1 MKIKKSIA
9 GLAIILYVALIY
21 FSPPKYIDK
30 PKFLFLNIA
39 KLPLTLTH
47 AFFRNINYLAHS
59 KDMIQDNIYL
69 YNTVDALTRQLSQY
83 KEIEQENARL
93 RALLNFK
100 KVSSSKFIA
109 AGIIARDSSNFS
121 DTVVINQGHKQ
132 KINPDTVVVAEAGL
146 VGRVYE
152 SSSSMS
158 RVILITDPNS
168 RISAVLSRSRQIGV
182 VYGTSSNLCKLR
194 YLPLTTDILVGDKI
208 VTSGF
213 SDIYPKG
220 ILIGKVVK
228 IAKEP
233 GGLSLSAIVAPAVNF
248 TSLEEVLCIE

>member
-1 MKIKKSIA
+1 
-9 GLAIILYVALIY
+9 
-21 FSPPKYIDK
+21 
-30 PKFLFLNIA
+30 
-39 KLPLTLTH
+39 
-47 AFFRNINYLAHS
+47 
-59 KDMIQDNIYL
+59 MIQDNRYL
-69 YNTVDALTRQLSQY
+69 LDTVDALTYRLSQY

-100 KVSSSKFIA
+100 KASLPRLIA

-121 DTVVINQGHKQ
+121 DTIVISQGRKS

-158 RVILITDPNS
+158 RIMLITDPNS
-168 RISAVLSRSRQIGV
+168 RVSAVVSRSRQIGV
-182 VYGTSSNLCKLR
+182 VYGTSSNLCELR
-194 YLPLTTDILVGDKI
+194 YLPLASDILAGDEI

-228 IAKEP
+228 IVREP
-233 GGLSLSAIVAPAVNF
+233 RGLSLLAVVAPAVNF

>member
-1 MKIKKSIA
+1 MKIKKFIA
-9 GLAIILYVALIY
+9 GLVVILYAALIY
-21 FSPPKYIDK
+21 FSPPRYIDK
-30 PKFLFLNIA
+30 PKFLFLRIA

-47 AFFRNINYLAHS
+47 AFFRNINYLVLS
-59 KDMIQDNIYL
+59 KDMIQDNKYL
-69 YNTVDALTRQLSQY
+69 HDTVDVLTRQLSQY

-100 KVSSSKFIA
+100 KASLPRLIA

-121 DTVVINQGHKQ
+121 DTIVISQGCKS
-132 KINPDTVVVAEAGL
+132 KINSDTVVVAEAGL

-158 RVILITDPNS
+158 RVMLITDPNS
-168 RISAVLSRSRQIGV
+168 RVSAIVSRSRQIGV
-182 VYGTSSNLCKLR
+182 VYGTSSNLCELR
-194 YLPLTTDILVGDKI
+194 YLPLATDILVGDEI

-220 ILIGKVVK
+220 ILIGRVVK
-228 IAKEP
+228 IVREP
-233 GGLSLSAIVAPAVNF
+233 RGLSLLAVVAPAVNF

>member
-1 MKIKKSIA
+1 MNIKKSIPV
-9 GLAIILYVALIY
+9 LVIILYIALIY

-30 PKFLFLNIA
+30 PKFLLLKIA
-39 KLPLTLTH
+39 KLPLNLTH

-59 KDMIQDNIYL
+59 KNMIQDNKCL
-69 YNTVDALTRQLSQY
+69 RVTVDALTLQISQY
-83 KEIEQENARL
+83 KEIGQENARL

-100 KVSSSKFIA
+100 KVSSSKLIA
-109 AGIIARDSSNFS
+109 AGIIAKDSSNFS
-121 DTVVINQGHKQ
+121 DTIVINQGSKQ
-132 KINPDTVVVAEAGL
+132 KIKPDAVIVAEAGL

-168 RISAVLSRSRQIGV
+168 RVSAVCSRSRQIGILF
-182 VYGTSSNLCKLR
+182 GTSSNLCELR
-194 YLPLTTDILVGDKI
+194 YLPLVTDILVGDEI

-228 IAKEP
+228 IIREQR
-233 GGLSLSAIVAPAVNF
+233 GLSLTAIVEPAVDF